1 MSTIRRKAKGP
12 LPLWTYTL
20 RMDHFYYY
28 TRKVPVTMSIEF
40 LSTAMASLFVGVWL
54 LVGHIISVDHF

>member
-12 LPLWTYTL
+12 LPLWTCTL

-28 TRKVPVTMSIEF
+28 TGKVPGTMSIEF